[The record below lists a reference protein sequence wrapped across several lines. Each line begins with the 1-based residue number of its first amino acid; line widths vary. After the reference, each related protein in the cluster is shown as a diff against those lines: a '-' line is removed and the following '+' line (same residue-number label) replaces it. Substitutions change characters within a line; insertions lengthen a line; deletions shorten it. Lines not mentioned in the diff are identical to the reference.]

1 MTRVSFYVLN
11 APDADV
17 HDFACRL
24 LERIHSQS
32 QMAYVNLP
40 DAQVGQVFNER
51 LWTFKQGSF
60 VPHDLEHEDNTSPIV
75 LGMGSQLPAQ
85 RDVLLNLDLGQPQPP
100 YFFSSFERALE
111 IVAGDANEK
120 AAARQRYAFYRSRG
134 YELETHQ
141 IGA

>member
-1 MTRVSFYVLN
+1 MTRISFYVLN
-11 APDADV
+11 AADADV

-32 QMAYVNLP
+32 QMAHVNLP
-40 DAQVGQVFNER
+40 DPGVGQVFNER
-51 LWTFKQGSF
+51 LWTFKQDSF

-75 LGMGSQLPAQ
+75 LGMGAQLPAQ
-85 RDVLLNLDLGQPQPP
+85 RDVLLNLDLQQTQPP
-100 YFFSSFERALE
+100 DFFSSFERALE
-111 IVAGDANEK
+111 IVAGSDAQK
-120 AAARQRYAFYRSRG
+120 SAARQRYAFYRKRG